1 MAGTMKMVRYVKT
14 FVKGFDKELGGG
26 IPYGHLVLISGS
38 PGTMKSTLAYSIM
51 YNNVIKSRMSGA
63 YISLE
68 QSAPSLTFHLNQA
81 GLKPSLAV
89 NSEAVFSPLLVP
101 VADFPLPA
109 QQNQIHPAVRI
120 DPRKDGDVENVPPHS
135 GPSNPP

>member
-1 MAGTMKMVRYVKT
+1 MVRYVKT

-51 YNNVIKSRMSGA
+51 YNNVIKSNMSGA

-81 GLKPSLAV
+81 GLKPSMAVKEKVQIIDLARIRKELKEDPKKEV
-89 NSEAVFSPLLVP
+89 GFIKDLIREALDAGFYQIDVDSSTLVTLEP
-101 VADFPLPA
+101 
-109 QQNQIHPAVRI
+109 
-120 DPRKDGDVENVPPHS
+120 DG
-135 GPSNPP
+135 